1 MLIINIEDCRI
12 AFGCPDGGTG
22 FDHNKIQKDF
32 LAFFLMFSL
41 KQYICTTK

>member
-12 AFGCPDGGTG
+12 AFGCPDGGTR

-32 LAFFLMFSL
+32 LAFFSDVFTETIHL
-41 KQYICTTK
+41 YY